1 MRAQADFNAVCSDPP
16 AFGLGD
22 IHSGPSALDLRCPGK
37 HLSSNVRRTAAAGS
51 EQLSV
56 QVVVV

>member
-1 MRAQADFNAVCSDPP
+1 MRVQADFNAICSDAP
-16 AFGLGD
+16 AFGLDD

-37 HLSSNVRRTAAAGS
+37 HFSSNGRRTAAAGS